1 MLVFRN
7 AAELVSFNV
16 INPVTARLLALL
28 QDGNRSGR
36 ETLLNLAAE
45 LQHPEP
51 GALVNFGAGIL
62 ENLRA
67 EGEVLGAV
75 IGTNPANSECPPA

>member
-28 QDGNRSGR
+28 QDGN
-36 ETLLNLAAE
+36 
-45 LQHPEP
+45 
-51 GALVNFGAGIL
+51 
-62 ENLRA
+62 
-67 EGEVLGAV
+67 
-75 IGTNPANSECPPA
+75 

>member
-36 ETLLNLAAE
+36 EALLNLAAE

-51 GALVNFGAGIL
+51 WLISAQVFSK
-62 ENLRA
+62 
-67 EGEVLGAV
+67 
-75 IGTNPANSECPPA
+75 T